1 MLSVC
6 MADTQTSDPSLV
18 APVAVLPIQTVT
30 WAATSLEKCEH
41 DIIENLEASISHLH
55 EVTQSPHAEDSQQ
68 PSRDFSQS
76 LGSDEAK
83 IDSLETSPPAVIL
96 HAVDP
101 PFFSANTEITE
112 KQKDNAT
119 GSNTEPPSS
128 IPSTV
133 NNSPVQ
139 QYAIATHPLH
149 APQMKRFTSVNITKR
164 FLEKTSSMS
173 GSSLGTGSLSN
184 TNSALISSS
193 QHRGIS
199 PNCMALYLYIQ
210 TFFFTIIFFQHDHR
224 PLTGLYLLVS

>member
-18 APVAVLPIQTVT
+18 APVAVLPIQTVA

-41 DIIENLEASISHLH
+41 EVIENLEASVSHLH
-55 EVTQSPHAEDSQQ
+55 EVTQPPHAEDSQQ

-76 LGSDEAK
+76 LSSDEAK
-83 IDSLETSPPAVIL
+83 INSLETSPPAVIQ

-101 PFFSANTEITE
+101 PYFSANTEITE
-112 KQKDNAT
+112 KPKDNAT
-119 GSNTEPPSS
+119 EPNTEHPSS

-133 NNSPVQ
+133 SNSPVQ
-139 QYAIATHPLH
+139 QYAVVTHPLH
-149 APQMKRFTSVNITKR
+149 APQTKRFTSVNITKR

-173 GSSLGTGSLSN
+173 GSSSVTGSLSN

-199 PNCMALYLYIQ
+199 PNCMALYLHIYI
-210 TFFFTIIFFQHDHR
+210 
-224 PLTGLYLLVS
+224 Y